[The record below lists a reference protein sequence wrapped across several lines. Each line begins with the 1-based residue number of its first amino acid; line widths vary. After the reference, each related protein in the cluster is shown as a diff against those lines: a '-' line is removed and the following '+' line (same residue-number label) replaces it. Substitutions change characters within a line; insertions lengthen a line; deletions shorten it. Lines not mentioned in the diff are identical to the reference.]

1 MTPSEWPG
9 NDDAMTAGTSH
20 RRSPPQSSRLW
31 RVPQLARAALVAVG
45 FLVSSSA
52 QAQSAEDHWTFA
64 LTPYLWLPNVNGTLK
79 YDVPPGAA
87 GSPEASTGPNNYLEN
102 LQSVLMISG
111 EARKDKWSIMADVIY
126 LDFADQASNVKAVNF
141 GGSTV
146 STNLNANTS
155 SSFKGGLA
163 TLAGGYTVVETPV
176 LTLDVLGGVRYL
188 QIRASTDWQ
197 LTATV
202 TGPGAGQVFP
212 ASGSISQRADLW
224 DAIVG
229 VRGRVRLGQG
239 KWAIPYYLD
248 VGTGSSDLTW
258 QGLLGIAYGFGWG
271 DATLAYR
278 HLAYDQGSNKLF
290 QDFRFSGPALGATF
304 RF

>member
-1 MTPSEWPG
+1 MKPSEWPG
-9 NDDAMTAGTSH
+9 NDDAMTPRLS
-20 RRSPPQSSRLW
+20 RSLPQCSRLW
-31 RVPQLARAALVAVG
+31 KVPQLVRAALTAVG
-45 FLVSSSA
+45 FLVGSNA

-79 YDVPPGAA
+79 YRVPPGAA
-87 GSPEASTGPNNYLEN
+87 GSPEVLTGPNNYLEN

-126 LDFADQASNVKAVNF
+126 LDFVDQASTVKAVNF
-141 GGSTV
+141 GGSII
-146 STNLNANTS
+146 STNLSSNTTS
-155 SSFKGGLA
+155 SLKGWLG
-163 TLAGGYTVVETPV
+163 TLAGGYTAAQTPA

-188 QIRASTDWQ
+188 GIEASTDWQ

-229 VRGRVRLGQG
+229 VRGRVRLQG
-239 KWAIPYYLD
+239 NWAIPYYLD

-258 QGLLGIAYGFGWG
+258 QGLLGIGYGFSWG

-290 QDFRFSGPALGATF
+290 QDFRFSGTALGVTF

>member
-1 MTPSEWPG
+1 MTPGLS
-9 NDDAMTAGTSH
+9 
-20 RRSPPQSSRLW
+20 RRSALPRCSRVW
-31 RVPQLARAALVAVG
+31 KVPQLAGAALAAVG

-79 YDVPPGAA
+79 YSVPPGAA
-87 GSPEASTGPNNYLEN
+87 GSPEVLTGPNSYLEN

-126 LDFADQASNVKAVNF
+126 LDFADQASTVKAVNF
-141 GGSTV
+141 GGSIV

-155 SSFKGGLA
+155 SSLRGWLA
-163 TLAGGYTVVETPV
+163 TLAGGYTALQTPA

-188 QIRASTDWQ
+188 GIEASTGWQ

-202 TGPGAGQVFP
+202 TGPGGGQVFP

-239 KWAIPYYLD
+239 NWFVPYYLD
-248 VGTGSSDLTW
+248 VGKGSSDLTW
-258 QGLLGIAYGFGWG
+258 QGLLGITYGFGWG
-271 DATLAYR
+271 DTTLAYR

-290 QDFRFSGPALGATF
+290 QDFRFSGTALGVTF

>member
-1 MTPSEWPG
+1 MTPG
-9 NDDAMTAGTSH
+9 LSH
-20 RRSPPQSSRLW
+20 GSSLPQRSRLW
-31 RVPQLARAALVAVG
+31 KVPQLVRAALAAVG
-45 FLVSSSA
+45 LLVGSNA
-52 QAQSAEDHWTFA
+52 EAQSAEDHWTFA

-79 YDVPPGAA
+79 YSVPPGAA
-87 GSPEASTGPNNYLEN
+87 GSPEVLTGPNNYLEN

-126 LDFADQASNVKAVNF
+126 LDFADQASTVKAVNF
-141 GGSTV
+141 GGSLV
-146 STNLNANTS
+146 STNLNASTS
-155 SSFKGGLA
+155 SSLKGWLA
-163 TLAGGYTVVETPV
+163 SLAGGYTAAQTPM
-176 LTLDVLGGVRYL
+176 LTLDLLAGVRYL
-188 QIRASTDWQ
+188 QIEASTDWQ

-229 VRGRVRLGQG
+229 VRGRVRVGQG

-248 VGTGSSDLTW
+248 VGTGSSALTW

-271 DATLAYR
+271 DMTLAYR

-290 QDFRFSGPALGATF
+290 QDFRFNGTAVGVTF